1 MTKTRQNI
9 LLVFSIFALCS
20 YIFID
25 QIEENNLSK
34 EISSENFSFRKIS
47 RSPDENK
54 KKAENEAEIQYEKR
68 MPDLII
74 IGMQKCGTTVLK
86 YFLEAHPKLIATV
99 GEVHFFEKDENF
111 EKGKEWY
118 LSKMPNAPPDFL
130 IIEKTPDY
138 MAVPI
143 CAKRIFEMKPT
154 MKLVVVT
161 CDPVRRTFS
170 NYLHLKSVKRPLNEI
185 APGVQDKGGQ
195 LRGGRR
201 TFYFG
206 WWGVD
211 IPKTFLELL
220 FLAN

>member
-1 MTKTRQNI
+1 M
-9 LLVFSIFALCS
+9 
-20 YIFID
+20 
-25 QIEENNLSK
+25 SK
-34 EISSENFSFRKIS
+34 EISAEKFEFRKIS
-47 RSPDENK
+47 RSPDENEK
-54 KKAENEAEIQYEKR
+54 QRQNEEEPQYEKR

-118 LSKMPNAPPDFL
+118 LGRMPNAPPDFF

-143 CAKRIFEMKPT
+143 VAKRIFEMKPE

-161 CDPVRRTFS
+161 CNPVKRTFS
-170 NYLHLKSVKRPLNEI
+170 NYLHLKSVQRPINEI
-185 APGVQDKGGQ
+185 APGVQDKGEQQ
-195 LRGGRR
+195 LA
-201 TFYFG
+201 
-206 WWGVD
+206 
-211 IPKTFLELL
+211 I
-220 FLAN
+220 